1 MAATRMVP
9 EVRVRVNGTLLPS
22 AARGD
27 LLDVSVFE
35 DVTAPDMFTIT
46 LLNWN
51 MMRQQFTWS
60 DSELFSIGASVDIEM
75 GYDERLVQLMQGE
88 VTGLEPDYS
97 LADNPT
103 LTVRGY
109 DKSHRL
115 MRGRKTRSFK
125 NMTDSAIA
133 AEILAGAKLLAR
145 VTNSVVINDYVQ
157 QSNQT
162 DMEFLEQRAQR
173 IGFEVMV
180 ERGTL
185 YFRPINNAATPSVRL
200 DRTDDLDDVSLRL
213 SSLVQAS
220 SLSVRGWDP
229 ALKQAI
235 TASAGAYDLNSRMSG
250 AVAGP
255 VSATAAFGDEKSV
268 SVRHPVASTA
278 EAQKLAV
285 GGLNT
290 MALDYVTG
298 TVTCGGRTDIAAG
311 RTVRID
317 GLGKK
322 FSGTYY
328 VTSAT
333 HVYSPE
339 SGGYATEFSIRRNAA

>member
-1 MAATRMVP
+1 MRTKMVP
-9 EVRVRVNGTLLPS
+9 AVRVRVNGELLPGAAS
-22 AARGD
+22 AD
-27 LLDVSVFE
+27 LINVSVFE

-46 LLNWN
+46 LLNWD
-51 MMRQQFTWS
+51 MMRRQFTWS
-60 DSELFSIGASVDIEM
+60 DRRLFALGASVDIEM
-75 GYDERLVQLMQGE
+75 GYGERLEQLMWGE
-88 VTGLEPDYS
+88 VTGLEPEYN
-97 LADNPT
+97 AAENPT
-103 LTVRGY
+103 ITVRGY

-133 AEILAGAKLLAR
+133 AEIAMGAKLQAR
-145 VTNSVVINDYVQ
+145 ATNSVVINGYVQ

-173 IGFEVMV
+173 IGFEVLV

-185 YFRPINNAATPSVRL
+185 LFRPTNNAATPSVRL
-200 DRTDDLDDVSLRL
+200 DRTDDLADVSLRL

-220 SLSVRGWDP
+220 SLAVRGWDP

-235 TASAGAYDLNSRMSG
+235 QARADTGDLTSRMRG
-250 AVAGP
+250 AIAGP
-255 VSATAAFGDEKSV
+255 TAATAAFGDEQSV
-268 SVRHPVASTA
+268 SVRNPVASTA
-278 EAQKLAV
+278 EARKLAI
-285 GGLNT
+285 GSLNT

-298 TVTCGGRTDIAAG
+298 TVTCDGRAEIAAG
-311 RTVRID
+311 RTVQID
-317 GLGKK
+317 GLGRK
-322 FSGTYY
+322 FSGAYY

-333 HVYSPE
+333 HTYSPG